1 MGEENAKWYILHT
14 YSGYE
19 SMVEVNLRMVFQ
31 KNNLSDRLYEIT
43 IPVEEVLEEKNGKKK
58 LVKRKMFPCYVF
70 IKMDYNNDMWKIITE
85 TRGVTG
91 FVGPRSRPLPLTE
104 EEIKK
109 MRLEKAVART
119 DYAPGDKV
127 KIVSG
132 ALEGLVAEVE
142 SVSAQ
147 SSKCRVNV
155 FMLGKMTPAELDL
168 SDIEPIYED

>member
-1 MGEENAKWYILHT
+1 MGIENAKWYILHT

-43 IPVEEVLEEKNGKKK
+43 IPMEEVLEEKNGKKK

-109 MRLEKAVART
+109 MRLEKVAAKT
-119 DYAPGDKV
+119 DYNAGDKV
-127 KIVSG
+127 KIIAG
-132 ALEGLVAEVE
+132 PLEGLVAEVE
-142 SVSAQ
+142 SITPGSP
-147 SSKCRVNV
+147 KCRVNV

-168 SDIEPIYED
+168 SEIEPIYED